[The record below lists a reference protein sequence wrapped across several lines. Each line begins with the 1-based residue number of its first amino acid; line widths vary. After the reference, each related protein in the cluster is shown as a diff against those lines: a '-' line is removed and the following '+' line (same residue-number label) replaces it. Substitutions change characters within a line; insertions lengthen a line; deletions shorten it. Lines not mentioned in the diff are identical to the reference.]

1 MKTFTFIAALLLSF
15 NIFSQNP
22 GQRYID
28 SLKSAIP
35 VAVNDTV
42 RARILNNLS
51 IYYKDVNTDS
61 ALKYAEA
68 GMKLTRKMKW
78 LKGQGAFNTAF
89 ANIYATKGELDSAL
103 SMHLKALE
111 IAEELEDS
119 VNMAIIYNN
128 LGTIANAKS
137 DFVTA
142 AKYYTN
148 TLQIGK
154 KLKNDFTTGLALENL
169 ALVFQ
174 YQEDYEKGLEYAR
187 ESVSVYESANQ
198 ENTLQSPLRLIG
210 TFFLRLGKYDSAYYY
225 LKRSLILSQK
235 AGNKIQEATAL
246 TFLAECYSDQGD
258 YNNAIKYGLDAKKI
272 WDDASPQHEVAINNS
287 GMVGYNY
294 LQLAKQE
301 KELTDPP
308 GSKTI
313 NKEKLLQLA
322 EKYLID
328 AVKRS
333 RQENMKN
340 SQMEFQ
346 HNLADANALAGN
358 YKDAYLNYKS
368 SVGIKDS
375 LYSQENKNKIA
386 AAISK
391 YELDKRNAE
400 IALSKLVIAQQRKQ
414 KIFYI
419 VGLSLLA
426 IIGGLLYWQS
436 VSRKRTNTTL
446 LQLNTELDEANKVKT
461 KFFGILS
468 HDLRSPIANL
478 INFLQL
484 QKRKPGIMSEE
495 QIAERENK
503 ISGSA
508 KSLLETMEAML
519 LWSKGQMEHFTP
531 SITTVQVNK
540 LFSYLRQFFA
550 GTENIHFN
558 YSSESDLMV
567 ETDENYLQTIMQNLT
582 SNAIKAVRQ
591 TPNAKIDWKAWQEN
605 NRVYLS
611 ITDNGPGIANEQLKA
626 LYDQTAYRSTRQGL
640 GLHIVSD
647 MARAIGCTVSVQS
660 QPGSGAVFI
669 LSI

>member
-1 MKTFTFIAALLLSF
+1 MIHLNQL
-15 NIFSQNP
+15 
-22 GQRYID
+22 YH
-28 SLKSAIP
+28 

-400 IALSKLVIAQQRKQ
+400 IELNKLVIAQQHKQ

-426 IIGGLLYWQS
+426 IIGGLSIGKVLIA
-436 VSRKRTNTTL
+436 K
-446 LQLNTELDEANKVKT
+446 EL
-461 KFFGILS
+461 IRL
-468 HDLRSPIANL
+468 
-478 INFLQL
+478 
-484 QKRKPGIMSEE
+484 
-495 QIAERENK
+495 
-503 ISGSA
+503 
-508 KSLLETMEAML
+508 
-519 LWSKGQMEHFTP
+519 
-531 SITTVQVNK
+531 
-540 LFSYLRQFFA
+540 
-550 GTENIHFN
+550 
-558 YSSESDLMV
+558 
-567 ETDENYLQTIMQNLT
+567 
-582 SNAIKAVRQ
+582 
-591 TPNAKIDWKAWQEN
+591 
-605 NRVYLS
+605 
-611 ITDNGPGIANEQLKA
+611 
-626 LYDQTAYRSTRQGL
+626 
-640 GLHIVSD
+640 
-647 MARAIGCTVSVQS
+647 
-660 QPGSGAVFI
+660 
-669 LSI
+669 